1 MPTAASSVAIT
12 MNARKVPESS
22 TFSLV
27 RASTS
32 SHTTASAGAPLACST
47 ARSACSEIWVSI
59 SSSVIAPSCGIPSS
73 LRSEIT
79 TLASSRATSARIT
92 SPGGRRAAPGEEDDV
107 ADRVGALEQLERAR
121 RSCRRRVTIRR
132 WITGRR
138 LPGLRPADDQ
148 PPRKASRAST
158 AVSGKS
164 EKTPSTPIWK

>member
-1 MPTAASSVAIT
+1 MI
-12 MNARKVPESS
+12 MNATNVADSS

-32 SHTTASAGAPLACST
+32 SHTTASAGAPRACST
-47 ARSACSEIWVSI
+47 ACAARSEIWVST
-59 SSSVIAPSCGIPSS
+59 SSSVIAPSRGIPSS

-92 SPGGRRAAPGEEDDV
+92 SPVGLRAVPASSTTLQTDCDPSSSSSAPSV
-107 ADRVGALEQLERAR
+107 LPPRA
-121 RSCRRRVTIRR
+121 TIRR

-138 LPGLRPADDQ
+138 LPGLRPADHQ
-148 PPRKASRAST
+148 PPRNASRAAT